1 MLSCPQLAGVDL
13 SHKQGHY
20 ELSCSYASSQK
31 PLPGE
36 PGIPGQGEL
45 LPALSP
51 VLLAPYPTE
60 PWCSPKGNSWGCRFS
75 LQPLLP
81 GTLNHLLAPT
91 EPYKFSRISCFFSYP
106 HQWMISSPPLGLKEA
121 LYLSQAGFSLSG
133 FCSHLFLCVLNFL
146 KNFKKFIL
154 GVQTTWRVGSY
165 FPQQGLNPGPW
176 LWKCRVL
183 TSGPPENSQ
192 ETDLVS
198 YLTFLVDTRRGEDTF
213 LFRSSVRAFRV
224 GDNFVF
230 GCSAR
235 FVGC

>member
-1 MLSCPQLAGVDL
+1 MQSQRKQLGVQILFAASAPRDSKSSASPHWAIQILQNFLFFFLPSSVDDL
-13 SHKQGHY
+13 F
-20 ELSCSYASSQK
+20 SSFGVK
-31 PLPGE
+31 RSFVPLPG
-36 PGIPGQGEL
+36 
-45 LPALSP
+45 
-51 VLLAPYPTE
+51 
-60 PWCSPKGNSWGCRFS
+60 
-75 LQPLLP
+75 
-81 GTLNHLLAPT
+81 
-91 EPYKFSRISCFFSYP
+91 RI
-106 HQWMISSPPLGLKEA
+106 L
-121 LYLSQAGFSLSG
+121 LSG

-154 GVQTTWRVGSY
+154 GGQTTWRVGSY